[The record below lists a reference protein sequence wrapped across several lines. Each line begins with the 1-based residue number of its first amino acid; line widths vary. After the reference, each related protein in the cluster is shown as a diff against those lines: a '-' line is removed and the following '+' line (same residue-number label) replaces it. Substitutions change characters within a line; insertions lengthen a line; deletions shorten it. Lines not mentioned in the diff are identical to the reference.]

1 MKEIMTIEQAYNE
14 AQVQLTTGEHNA
26 TQHGELTQRKDLK
39 QLTQNQKRYLT
50 RYKTFEGLA
59 IKFLPQYQILFAEQ
73 PIKSLV
79 GDCPSLKDV
88 KDIWGETNVAIW
100 LANQIHDLSEYTGV
114 NKKLN
119 DYQKEE
125 IARLITSEFH
135 FLKLSELMLFF
146 FKFKV
151 GMYGSFYGAIDPLVI
166 TGALQKF
173 NNWRCGMLKQIEQA
187 EVLIKDS
194 KEKPSCNPD
203 CITYEEWQELKWLFN
218 MGYERDAVT
227 GKIK

>member
-1 MKEIMTIEQAYNE
+1 
-14 AQVQLTTGEHNA
+14 
-26 TQHGELTQRKDLK
+26 
-39 QLTQNQKRYLT
+39 
-50 RYKTFEGLA
+50 
-59 IKFLPQYQILFAEQ
+59 
-73 PIKSLV
+73 
-79 GDCPSLKDV
+79 
-88 KDIWGETNVAIW
+88 
-100 LANQIHDLSEYTGV
+100 
-114 NKKLN
+114 
-119 DYQKEE
+119 
-125 IARLITSEFH
+125 
-135 FLKLSELMLFF
+135 MLFF

-203 CITYEEWQELKWLFN
+203 CITYEEWKELKWLFN
-218 MGYERDAVT
+218 MGYERDSVT

>member
-1 MKEIMTIEQAYNE
+1 M
-14 AQVQLTTGEHNA
+14 
-26 TQHGELTQRKDLK
+26 K

-59 IKFLPQYQILFAEQ
+59 IKFLPQYQILFAKQ
-73 PIKSLV
+73 TIKSLV

-166 TGALQKF
+166 TVALQKF